1 MAALFNQLLIL
12 IKIIKCFGILG
23 GVLGLKANPQWA
35 LRIIPLYR
43 MSDSDCKGSPPPVT
57 GRHEKSLGLLTSKF
71 VELLQSSKGGILD
84 LKKVSLLMEPFDYNY
99 GTRYMYYIYN

>member
-1 MAALFNQLLIL
+1 MLMGVT
-12 IKIIKCFGILG
+12 CFKLDGPEISE
-23 GVLGLKANPQWA
+23 
-35 LRIIPLYR
+35 

-84 LKKVSLLMEPFDYNY
+84 LKKVHV
-99 GTRYMYYIYN
+99 